1 MTGRLSSDPAR
12 SPLGLTLEQRTALLN
27 HARAELVAGR
37 PEAALD
43 AARALTVLDPLC
55 HEGWS
60 TLAEAHRGVGREA
73 DATVACQVA
82 RALEAR

>member
-1 MTGRLSSDPAR
+1 MS
-12 SPLGLTLEQRTALLN
+12 

-37 PEAALD
+37 PGAALD

-60 TLAEAHRGVGREA
+60 TLAEVQRGLGREA
-73 DATVACQVA
+73 DATVATQVA
-82 RALEAR
+82 RALEVA